1 MRIGV
6 LGCAGIAEKRVI
18 PAILAAQGIMLAA
31 VASRDPAKALR
42 WAERYGC
49 EGVAGYEELLGR
61 QDIDAVYLPL
71 PAALHGEWTERA
83 LRAGKHVLVE
93 KPVSMSERETRRLV
107 EFARRESL
115 VLMENFMFLH
125 HRQHDDA
132 WRLVAQGEI
141 GELLDLV
148 AVFTIPAPS
157 GQDIR
162 WDRELGGGALRDI
175 GVYPLRTAQL
185 FLGRGLEV
193 CGAGLRHNR
202 NAGVDVAGAVV
213 LRAADGT
220 TAQVSWG
227 MEHSYAAYYEFWGD
241 KGRLRVDGAFAPS
254 ANVKQELN
262 FGETLRVP
270 RDNQYKNAVEAFAH
284 AVLSGEYAGPWG
296 DDSIELARL
305 VDRVQHVGG

>member
-1 MRIGV
+1 MRLGV
-6 LGCAGIAEKRVI
+6 LGCAGIAERRVI

-31 VASRDPAKALR
+31 VASRDRLKAAG

-49 EGVAGYEELLGR
+49 EAADGYDELLAR
-61 QDIDAVYLPL
+61 DDIDAVYVPV
-71 PAALHGEWTERA
+71 PAALHAHWTERA
-83 LRAGKHVLVE
+83 LLAGKHVLVE
-93 KPVSMSERETRRLV
+93 KPMSTSERQTRRLV
-107 EFARRESL
+107 ELARREGL

-125 HRQHDDA
+125 HRQHEDA

-157 GQDIR
+157 GRDIR
-162 WDRELGGGALRDI
+162 WKRGLGGGALFDL
-175 GVYPLRTAQL
+175 GVYPLRLAQR

-193 CGAGLRHNR
+193 AGASLRHDR
-202 NAGVDVAGAVV
+202 NAGVDVAGAAI
-213 LRAADGT
+213 LRTWDGIM
-220 TAQVSWG
+220 AQVSWG
-227 MEHSYAAYYEFWGD
+227 MEHSYAAYYELWGD

-254 ANVKQELN
+254 ANVRQELH

-270 RDNQYKNAVEAFAH
+270 RDNQYKNAIEAFAR
-284 AVLSGEYAGPWG
+284 AVLSGDHTGPWG

-305 VDRVQHVGG
+305 VDGVRHV